1 MWHLLGISDDKQKKI
16 CSYVLLKLREVCL
29 VLEIMEGTNSLFGQ
43 ALLMS
48 KLQLVIR
55 SVLICH
61 VLANFGQH
69 RYKIHSRDWKPY
81 IRVFQAAF
89 QICGKKMITIKT

>member
-29 VLEIMEGTNSLFGQ
+29 VSEKSVLEIMEGTNSLFGQ

-61 VLANFGQH
+61 GLGLGPSLVSLLGTF
-69 RYKIHSRDWKPY
+69 
-81 IRVFQAAF
+81 
-89 QICGKKMITIKT
+89 